1 MVRINMDALSEYVA
15 LLEQLG
21 EEYDLIDQS
30 GKMGDKRKKE
40 IKKQIN
46 DISDKL
52 GGKNQRVILPLPTLK
67 KMFDRRIT
75 KKGGEVIEG
84 KLRDV
89 IGIKRFQN
97 ICDKITTYVLNTAKF
112 EEARIQGRITEE
124 ELKEATSEVDY
135 TPAVYFPVLTEE
147 EEE

>member
-46 DISDKL
+46 DISDNL

-84 KLRDV
+84 KLRDI

-97 ICDKITTYVLNTAKF
+97 ICDKITTYVLNPTKF

-124 ELKEATSEVDY
+124 ELKGATSEVDY
-135 TPAVYFPVLTEE
+135 TSAVYFPVLIAEE
-147 EEE
+147 EE